1 MKALHMVSFI
11 LVVVGALNW
20 GFIGL
25 FNVNLLSM
33 LGVTGG
39 MANTVY
45 ILVGL
50 SGLYL
55 LLTHKDD
62 CGMCAGMMMEPKKT
76 KKRK

>member
-1 MKALHMVSFI
+1 MKALHMISFVFVI
-11 LVVVGALNW
+11 VGALNW

-25 FNVNLLSM
+25 FNVNVLSM
-33 LGVTGG
+33 LGIMGS

-62 CGMCAGMMMEPKKT
+62 CMVCAGMMMESKKT